1 MPQEARIPE
10 ELLLLGYCGLGTAIR
25 LSAILFDDKNLEL
38 LRGFP
43 SHECLQSFPQD
54 EETTHKNL
62 HRHNSE

>member
-10 ELLLLGYCGLGTAIR
+10 MLLLLGYCGLGTAIR

-43 SHECLQSFPQD
+43 SP
-54 EETTHKNL
+54 
-62 HRHNSE
+62 